1 MKPSTQ
7 KNALPPQFPLIAL
20 FGATTISMLG
30 SVLTLIAVP
39 WFVLV
44 TTKSATQVGLTAFCE
59 TLSIILA
66 GFFAGALVDRM
77 GYERASISTDIA
89 SGIAV
94 ALVPFLYYTIGLA
107 FWQLLVLVFLSS
119 FFETPGNSARAALLP
134 DVAEQAGMP
143 LEQANAF
150 LQAIQRGS
158 RLFGAPLAGIL
169 IALLGTSRLLWIDAA
184 TFLISAVII
193 ALALPRS
200 SVIPARESTRR
211 YVTELK
217 EGLQFILHDRLLF
230 AIMVTVMLTNFLDAP
245 FLSVIMPVYMR
256 NRFCNAVDFGLAF
269 AAFGGGALVG
279 AVLYSLIGHRL
290 PRRVTFLGAF
300 LLAGLPFWVLALSP
314 SLVLTLGA
322 IVFLGVAGAP
332 LNPIINTVNQERVPI
347 GLRGRVFGTAVAG
360 SQLSVPLGTV
370 LAGYLLDL
378 IGIHA
383 VLLTLATCYL
393 IVTSSSFFNSALH
406 EMDVIPATTNTS
418 NTERTEKEQME
429 ET

>member
-1 MKPSTQ
+1 MKTSTP
-7 KNALPPQFPLIAL
+7 KKALSLQFPLIAL

-44 TTKSATQVGLTAFCE
+44 TTKSATKVGLTAFCE
-59 TLSIILA
+59 TVSIILA
-66 GFFAGALVDRM
+66 GFFAGTLVDRM
-77 GYERASISTDIA
+77 GYKRTSISTDIA

-94 ALVPFLYYTIGLA
+94 ALVPLLYYTIGLA
-107 FWQLLVLVFLSS
+107 FWHLLVLVFLSS
-119 FFETPGNSARAALLP
+119 FFETPGSSARAALFP
-134 DVAEQAGMP
+134 DVARQAGMP

-150 LQAIQRGS
+150 LQAIQRGT

-200 SVIPARESTRR
+200 SVVPAKEPNRR

-230 AIMVTVMLTNFLDAP
+230 AIIVTVMITNFLDAP

-256 NRFCNAVDFGLAF
+256 NRFSNAVDFGLAF

-300 LLAGLPFWVLALSP
+300 LLAGLPFWILALFP

-322 IVFLGVAGAP
+322 IVFLGVATAP
-332 LNPIINTVNQERVPI
+332 LNPIINTVNQERVPT
-347 GLRGRVFGTAVAG
+347 GMRGRVFGTAVAG

-393 IVTSSSFFNSALH
+393 IVTSSSCFNPALH
-406 EMDVIPATTNTS
+406 TMNVIPATTNPS
-418 NTERTEKEQME
+418 STEGTEQELME
-429 ET
+429 D

>member
-1 MKPSTQ
+1 MP
-7 KNALPPQFPLIAL
+7 KNALPLRLPLIAF

-44 TTKSATQVGLTAFCE
+44 TTKSATRMGLTAFCE
-59 TLSIILA
+59 TLAIILA
-66 GFFAGALVDRM
+66 GFFAGTLVDRM
-77 GYERASISTDIA
+77 GYKQASISTDIA

-134 DVAEQAGMP
+134 DVARQAGMP

-200 SVIPARESTRR
+200 SVVPARETTRR
-211 YVTELK
+211 YMTELK

-230 AIMVTVMLTNFLDAP
+230 AIMVIVMFTNFLDAP

-256 NRFCNAVDFGLAF
+256 NRFSNAVDFGLAF

-279 AVLYSLIGHRL
+279 AVLYSLIGHQL

-300 LLAGLPFWVLALSP
+300 LLAGLPFWILALSP

-347 GLRGRVFGTAVAG
+347 GMRGRVFGTAVAG

-383 VLLTLATCYL
+383 VLVTLATCYL

-418 NTERTEKEQME
+418 SAERTEKERME

>member
-1 MKPSTQ
+1 MKTRLS
-7 KNALPPQFPLIAL
+7 KNTLLRQFPIIAL

-44 TTKSATQVGLTAFCE
+44 TTKSATEVGLTAFCE

-66 GFFAGALVDRM
+66 GFFAGTLVDRL
-77 GYERASISTDIA
+77 GYKRTSISTDIA

-94 ALVPFLYYTIGLA
+94 ALVPLLYYTIGLA

-119 FFETPGNSARAALLP
+119 FFETPGSSARSALLP
-134 DVAEQAGMP
+134 DVASRAGMP

-150 LQAIQRGS
+150 LQAIQRGT
-158 RLFGAPLAGIL
+158 RLFGAPLAGVL
-169 IALLGTSRLLWIDAA
+169 IAILGTSRLLWIDAA
-184 TFLISAVII
+184 TFLMSAVII
-193 ALALPRS
+193 ALAFPRS
-200 SVIPARESTRR
+200 SGAPAQEPPRR

-230 AIMVTVMLTNFLDAP
+230 AIMVTVMITNFLDAP

-256 NRFCNAVDFGLAF
+256 NRFSNAVDFGLAF
-269 AAFGGGALVG
+269 AAFGGGSLVG

-290 PRRVTFLGAF
+290 PRRSTFLGAF
-300 LLAGLPFWVLALSP
+300 LLTGLPFWLLALFP
-314 SLVLTLGA
+314 SLVLSLGA
-322 IVFLGVAGAP
+322 IVFLGVASAP
-332 LNPIINTVNQERVPI
+332 LNPIINTVNQERVPA
-347 GLRGRVFGTAVAG
+347 GMRGRVFGTAVAG

-378 IGIHA
+378 IGLHA
-383 VLLTLATCYL
+383 VLVTLAICYL
-393 IVTSSSFFNSALH
+393 IVTSSSFLNPALRA
-406 EMDVIPATTNTS
+406 MNVIPATTNP
-418 NTERTEKEQME
+418 
-429 ET
+429 